1 MENFTEKNLIAQSY
15 WNPFTAIATNNKG
28 YELDN
33 IIIYNES
40 GIIAETSCGW
50 FREQYN
56 NNNTFKDSATIDPIH
71 LRKSVDLTKKENF
84 IIKDNDRTYETRYIL
99 YIYYKNV
106 NFKALE
112 IKTDGFW
119 IEGFYQI
126 ELPEKTIICDQM
138 FGKTEMKSDS
148 IKYQYYK
155 TIEDLEKQKYNGS
168 DELLKAIKKLEKEVK
183 QYQKMKIQEKEDI
196 KTNIYD
202 FIYEAN
208 IQKYNMFVSMLNN
221 KGVE

>member
-1 MENFTEKNLIAQSY
+1 MENFTEKNLLSQSY
-15 WNPFTAIATNNKG
+15 WNPFMAIATNNKG

-33 IIIYNES
+33 IIIYNED
-40 GIIAETSCGW
+40 GIITQTGGGW

-56 NNNTFKDSATIDPIH
+56 NNNTFKEGTTIDPIH

-84 IIKDNDRTYETRYIL
+84 IIKDTERTYETRYVL

-112 IKTDGFW
+112 VKKDGFW
-119 IEGFYQI
+119 IEGIYTLD
-126 ELPEKTIICDQM
+126 LPEKTITCDQC
-138 FGKTEMKSDS
+138 FGKTNMKSDN

-183 QYQKMKIQEKEDI
+183 QFEKMKIQEKEDI
-196 KTNIYD
+196 NRNIYE
-202 FIYEAN
+202 FIYECN
-208 IQKYNMFVSMLNN
+208 IDIYNNFIKMIE
-221 KGVE
+221 GVK

>member
-15 WNPFTAIATNNKG
+15 WNPFTAIATNSKG
-28 YELDN
+28 YELDD

-40 GIIAETSCGW
+40 GIIAETGCGW
-50 FREQYN
+50 FKEQYN
-56 NNNTFKDSATIDPIH
+56 NNNSFKEGSTIDPIH

-84 IIKDNDRTYETRYIL
+84 IVKDNDRTYETRYVL

-112 IKTDGFW
+112 VKTGSCW
-119 IEGFYQI
+119 IEGIYTLD
-126 ELPEKTIICDQM
+126 LPEKTIICDQL
-138 FGKTEMKSDS
+138 FGKTDMKSDK

-183 QYQKMKIQEKEDI
+183 QFEKMKIQEKEDI
-196 KTNIYD
+196 NKNIYEFIYECNINIYD
-202 FIYEAN
+202 NFIKMMEV
-208 IQKYNMFVSMLNN
+208 K
-221 KGVE
+221 